1 MQAVPVS
8 GHFVWD
14 SLYFLYLGICFPLQV
29 LGDFSHN
36 VIKLILKSLFFLYLF
51 RTPIMQTLVHF
62 LLSQISFKLLPF
74 FKLLFFLLFWPVDFQ
89 NSKSQIMCVFFCVS
103 LLFIPSTVF
112 FVLFTIF
119 LCSDSFFFYV
129 FFSSLLKFSLCLPL
143 LFPNSISILVS
154 LNSLNSKECFE
165 FFFW

>member
-1 MQAVPVS
+1 
-8 GHFVWD
+8 
-14 SLYFLYLGICFPLQV
+14 
-29 LGDFSHN
+29 
-36 VIKLILKSLFFLYLF
+36 
-51 RTPIMQTLVHF
+51 
-62 LLSQISFKLLPF
+62 
-74 FKLLFFLLFWPVDFQ
+74 
-89 NSKSQIMCVFFCVS
+89 MCVFFCVS

-154 LNSLNSKECFE
+154 NALNSFSGKLSISFLLVPEISFSLS
-165 FFFW
+165 FHLA